1 MKNKLIPKIL
11 CPDPDSFSNKG
22 KKFAKNYSDIDFI
35 KLNQTEFEEKALL
48 YDAALIR
55 FNYKVNKSIINKNSK
70 IRAILSPTTGLDHID
85 MELAKKENVFVFHL
99 KNQNNILKKL
109 NATSELAITL
119 MLNLLRN
126 FSQATDS
133 VKSGYWNG
141 SKYRGY
147 ELNKKILGIIGFGR
161 LGKKVAKYGK
171 AFGMNVI
178 FYDPYITNI
187 PKNYKKIDS
196 LLELLKSSDIVSI
209 HIPLNEQTKNLIDK
223 KELSQLKGSYLIN
236 TSRGKIVNS
245 KELLLALQNKLLK
258 GAALDVLDNEHD
270 IIKNNQN
277 MLIEYSKLNSNL
289 IITPH
294 IGGATFESV
303 EKTDLYILRKYFK
316 SKKLIL

>member
-1 MKNKLIPKIL
+1 MKTQNLPKIL
-11 CPDPDSFSNKG
+11 CPDPDSFSVKG
-22 KKFAKNYSDIDFI
+22 KEFAKKYSNADFV
-35 KLNQTEFEEKALL
+35 KLKQFEFEKKAPF
-48 YDAALIR
+48 YDAVLIR
-55 FNYKVNKSIINKNSK
+55 FNYKVGKSILYNNSNLK
-70 IRAILSPTTGLDHID
+70 AILSPTTGLDHID
-85 MELAKKENVFVFHL
+85 MELAKRKRVSVFHL
-99 KNQNNILKKL
+99 KNKYNILNKL

-126 FSQATDS
+126 FSQATAS
-133 VKSGYWNG
+133 VKLGYWNG
-141 SKYRGY
+141 SRYRGY

-178 FYDPYITNI
+178 FYDPYIKNI
-187 PKNYKKIDS
+187 PKKYKKINSHLD
-196 LLELLKSSDIVSI
+196 LLKLSDIVSI
-209 HIPLNEQTKNLIDK
+209 HVPLNKETTNLIDK

-236 TSRGKIVNS
+236 TSRGKIVNT
-245 KELLLALQNKLLK
+245 KELLLALQNKSLK

-270 IIKNNQN
+270 IINNYQN
-277 MLIEYSKLNSNL
+277 KLIEYSKLNSNL